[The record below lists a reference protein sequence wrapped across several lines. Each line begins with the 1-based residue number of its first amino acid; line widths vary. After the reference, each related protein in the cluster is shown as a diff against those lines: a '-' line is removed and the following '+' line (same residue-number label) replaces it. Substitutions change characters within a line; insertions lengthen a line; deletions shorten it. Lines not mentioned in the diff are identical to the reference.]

1 MDILLAV
8 FMGMIVGAGIS
19 LVVTCALTA
28 YHSYQRDVNKKLD
41 TIKKDISELKE
52 KNNDESVSF

>member
-19 LVVTCALTA
+19 LVVTSALTA
-28 YHSYQRDVNKKLD
+28 YRSYQRDVNKKLD
-41 TIKKDISELKE
+41 NIKKDISELKE

>member
-8 FMGMIVGAGIS
+8 FMGMIIGSGIS
-19 LVVTCALTA
+19 LVVTSALTA
-28 YHSYQRDVNKKLD
+28 YRSYQRDVNKKLD
-41 TIKKDISELKE
+41 NIKKDVSELKE

>member
-19 LVVTCALTA
+19 LVVTSNEKGFDKGTSL
-28 YHSYQRDVNKKLD
+28 HERQRGTCSSGLRR
-41 TIKKDISELKE
+41 
-52 KNNDESVSF
+52 

>member
-19 LVVTCALTA
+19 LVVTSALTA
-28 YHSYQRDVNKKLD
+28 YRSHQCAVNKKLD
-41 TIKKDISELKE
+41 SIKKEISEIKE

>member
-19 LVVTCALTA
+19 LVVTSALTA

-41 TIKKDISELKE
+41 TIKKDISELKK

>member
-8 FMGMIVGAGIS
+8 FTGMIVGAWIS
-19 LVVTCALTA
+19 LAVTSALTA

-41 TIKKDISELKE
+41 NIKKDISEPKE
-52 KNNDESVSF
+52 KNNDESVNF

>member
-8 FMGMIVGAGIS
+8 FTGMIVGAWIS
-19 LVVTCALTA
+19 LAVTFALTA

-41 TIKKDISELKE
+41 NIKKDISELKE
-52 KNNDESVSF
+52 KK

>member
-19 LVVTCALTA
+19 LVVTSALTA
-28 YHSYQRDVNKKLD
+28 YHSYQSDVNKKLD
-41 TIKKDISELKE
+41 NIKKNISELKE
-52 KNNDESVSF
+52 KNNDESVNF

>member
-19 LVVTCALTA
+19 LVVTSTLTA

-41 TIKKDISELKE
+41 TIKKDISELKK

>member
-19 LVVTCALTA
+19 LVVTSALIA
-28 YHSYQRDVNKKLD
+28 YRSYQSDVNKKLD
-41 TIKKDISELKE
+41 NIKKDISELKE

>member
-19 LVVTCALTA
+19 LVVTSALTA
-28 YHSYQRDVNKKLD
+28 YRSYQCDVNKKLD
-41 TIKKDISELKE
+41 NIKKDISELKE
-52 KNNDESVSF
+52 KNNDESVNF

>member
-19 LVVTCALTA
+19 LVVTSALTA
-28 YHSYQRDVNKKLD
+28 YHSYQSDVNKKLD
-41 TIKKDISELKE
+41 NIKKNISELKE

>member
-19 LVVTCALTA
+19 LVVTSALIA
-28 YHSYQRDVNKKLD
+28 YRSYQRDVNKKLD
-41 TIKKDISELKE
+41 NIKKDISELKE